1 MATQFTKEQIEH
13 IAKLA
18 RLKLTPQEMEKMPGQ
33 LTSILEWMNVLN
45 EVDTSTV
52 EPTAQVT
59 GLTNALRDDTVRAS
73 DATPDDLLGC
83 SGLPLEEHQIRS
95 PHAHG

>member
-33 LTSILEWMNVLN
+33 LTTILEWMDVLN
-45 EVDTSTV
+45 EVNTDKV

-59 GLTNALRDDTVRAS
+59 GLVNALREDTVRAS
-73 DATPDDLLGC
+73 DATPDDLLQC
-83 SGLPLEEHQIRS
+83 SPLPIDEHQIKS

>member
-1 MATQFTKEQIEH
+1 MATLTADDVRH

-18 RLKLTPQEMEKMPGQ
+18 RLTLSTEDVPRLTKE
-33 LTSILEWMNVLN
+33 LSSILSHIDMLSEL
-45 EVDTSTV
+45 DTSTV

-59 GLTNALRDDTVRAS
+59 GLTNALRDDVVKENEATG
-73 DATPDDLLGC
+73 DALLTC
-83 SGLPLEEHQIRS
+83 SPLPITEHQIDV

>member
-1 MATQFTKEQIEH
+1 MSALTKDQVLH

-18 RLKLTPQEMEKMPGQ
+18 RLT
-33 LTSILEWMNVLN
+33 LTSSEIDKMTKELSAILNYVELLN
-45 EVDTSTV
+45 EVDTTNV

-59 GLTNALRDDTVRAS
+59 GLTNALREDVVVPS
-73 DATPDDLLGC
+73 DAKSDDLLGT
-83 SGLPLEEHQIRS
+83 SPLPITEHQITA

>member
-1 MATQFTKEQIEH
+1 MTTLTRDQILH

-18 RLKLTPQEMEKMPGQ
+18 RLTLTDEEIEKMPKE
-33 LTSILEWMNVLN
+33 LSSILSYVDMLG
-45 EVDTSTV
+45 EVNTDGV

-59 GLTNALRDDTVRAS
+59 GIETRLREDTVTQS
-73 DATPDDLLGC
+73 DASSAELLAC
-83 SGLPLEEHQIRS
+83 SPLPITEHQITT

>member
-1 MATQFTKEQIEH
+1 MSALTRDQILH

-18 RLKLTPQEMEKMPGQ
+18 RLTLKPEEIDKMTKE
-33 LTSILEWMNVLN
+33 LSSILTYIEVLN
-45 EVDTSTV
+45 EVDTAHI

-59 GLTNALRDDTVRAS
+59 GLTNALREDVVIPSEAK
-73 DATPDDLLGC
+73 PDDLLGC
-83 SGLPLEEHQIRS
+83 SGLPITDHQITA

>member
-18 RLKLTPQEMEKMPGQ
+18 RLKLTPEEMEKMPGQ
-33 LTSILEWMNVLN
+33 LTSILTWMDVLN
-45 EVDTSTV
+45 EVNTDKV

-59 GLTNALRDDTVRAS
+59 GLTNAFRDDEVRQSEA
-73 DATPDDLLGC
+73 APDDLLAC
-83 SGLPLEEHQIRS
+83 SPLPVEEHQIKS